1 MILVTE
7 LVTGATGMET
17 VLPDLSCHSENW
29 SVSALPM
36 LTMDNPQDLQGRS
49 P

>member
-1 MILVTE
+1 MIPVTE
-7 LVTGATGMET
+7 LGTGATGMET

-29 SVSALPM
+29 SVSTLLM
-36 LTMDNPQDLQGRS
+36 LTMDDLQDLRDRS